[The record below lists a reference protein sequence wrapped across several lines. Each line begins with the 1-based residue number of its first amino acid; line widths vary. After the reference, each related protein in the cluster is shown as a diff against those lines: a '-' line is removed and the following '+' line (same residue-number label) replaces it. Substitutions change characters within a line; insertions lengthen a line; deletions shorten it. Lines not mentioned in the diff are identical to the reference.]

1 MQTPENFINWL
12 EGYLDACNNKLTSTQ
27 VKSIRKK
34 IEDLRSA
41 DLVPRLLFDSYQPA
55 QVTQRVTNP
64 VKSQED
70 HAEFLKEIERNRN
83 ATTLEELS

>member
-1 MQTPENFINWL
+1 MQTPDNFINWL
-12 EGYLDACNNKLTSTQ
+12 EGYLDACNNKLTTNQ
-27 VKSIRKK
+27 VKAIRKK
-34 IEDLRSA
+34 IEDLRSS
-41 DLVPRLLFDSYQPA
+41 DLTPRLLFDSYQPV

-70 HAEFLKEIERNRN
+70 HAEFLREIEKNRN